1 MTILEFLRSHALSLP
16 TLAKFAIAM
25 AVIVS
30 VPWLSL
36 RVRLSPVVGLLLSGV
51 VLGPHGLDLIGENR
65 PIADFFPIFFI
76 VTQVSL
82 LLQPRKFRFCIVS
95 PANRKFTWPDP
106 TSSDAV
112 CLGGIANQGTQK
124 RLRFSAEATIA
135 HLVSVLNLALHLGW
149 PNLGANSLEASD
161 LSGNWRN
168 S

>member
-1 MTILEFLRSHALSLP
+1 MTVLEFLRSHALSLP

-112 CLGGIANQGTQK
+112 CLGGIANQGN
-124 RLRFSAEATIA
+124 AETT
-135 HLVSVLNLALHLGW
+135 SVFRGSDDR
-149 PNLGANSLEASD
+149 PFGLGAELGLASGLAEPWGQLAGSL
-161 LSGNWRN
+161 RPQR
-168 S
+168 